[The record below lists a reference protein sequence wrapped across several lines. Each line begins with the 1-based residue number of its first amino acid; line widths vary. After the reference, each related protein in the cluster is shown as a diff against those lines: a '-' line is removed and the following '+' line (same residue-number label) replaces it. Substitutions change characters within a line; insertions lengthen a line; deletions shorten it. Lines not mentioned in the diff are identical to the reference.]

1 MFLSNVIFVLAM
13 ISISPHCLAEV
24 PGLQPYLNKQ
34 YELINSDDNF
44 DQVLQVLDMSSVQR
58 SKYVNDK
65 TILTLTWNP
74 KYDLYNLLVRSPFT
88 LHEDIFKVGII
99 FITVLPLNN
108 WHMIYTLSKFQ
119 EDTSW
124 FIFNAH
130 NVFVL

>member
-1 MFLSNVIFVLAM
+1 MFLSNVIFVLAV
-13 ISISPHCLAEV
+13 ISISPYCLAED

-34 YELINSDDNF
+34 YELISSDDNF

-74 KYDLYNLLVRSPFT
+74 KYDLYNLLVRSPLT

-99 FITVLPLNN
+99 FTTVLPLKN
-108 WHMIYTLSKFQ
+108 
-119 EDTSW
+119 
-124 FIFNAH
+124 
-130 NVFVL
+130 